1 MKISSKSWK
10 SYVDRLSKIDQIA
23 ATKVSE
29 WYRNHP
35 DADIEELINVTYYYC
50 DHYGDAA
57 GALACEMYDEMAL
70 ASGKTIPPAEPART
84 ATYGEVASAL
94 QGALLRTKDPDAIG
108 AVAGRKV
115 KTVGLD
121 TLLNNSLR
129 DGAEFAWIPS
139 GDTCAFCIML
149 ASNGWQK
156 ASKRALRNGH
166 ASHVHSNCDCTYA
179 IRFDEN
185 TEVEGYDPDY
195 YKSIYDNADGNN
207 WKDKVNSMRRNQYA
221 VNRDRINAQK
231 RAAYVK
237 RKNSSPLSERERLLR
252 EYDNTVSEKVLDAPG
267 FIEKFKGITGIED
280 VDEAIYESAV
290 EMLRHRNG
298 TNFEDLYLIDAKTG
312 DIIHKLT
319 TCNLANE
326 IKYDV
331 ETLEAI
337 RKAKREHRVIL
348 AIHNHPGGLPPSLD
362 DGVSMLRHGYVQGI
376 AVGHNLEVYVY
387 TGANGLYT
395 SKECMAVHSGINKVL
410 SLTVDFNED
419 FWYNKLKEFGMD
431 IRRL

>member
-1 MKISSKSWK
+1 M
-10 SYVDRLSKIDQIA
+10 
-23 ATKVSE
+23 
-29 WYRNHP
+29 
-35 DADIEELINVTYYYC
+35 
-50 DHYGDAA
+50 
-57 GALACEMYDEMAL
+57 
-70 ASGKTIPPAEPART
+70 
-84 ATYGEVASAL
+84 
-94 QGALLRTKDPDAIG
+94 
-108 AVAGRKV
+108 
-115 KTVGLD
+115 
-121 TLLNNSLR
+121 
-129 DGAEFAWIPS
+129 
-139 GDTCAFCIML
+139 
-149 ASNGWQK
+149 
-156 ASKRALRNGH
+156 
-166 ASHVHSNCDCTYA
+166 
-179 IRFDEN
+179 
-185 TEVEGYDPDY
+185 
-195 YKSIYDNADGNN
+195 
-207 WKDKVNSMRRNQYA
+207 
-221 VNRDRINAQK
+221 
-231 RAAYVK
+231 
-237 RKNSSPLSERERLLR
+237 
-252 EYDNTVSEKVLDAPG
+252 
-267 FIEKFKGITGIED
+267 GIED

-290 EMLRHRNG
+290 EMLLHRNG

-419 FWYNKLKEFGMD
+419 FWYNKLREFGMN